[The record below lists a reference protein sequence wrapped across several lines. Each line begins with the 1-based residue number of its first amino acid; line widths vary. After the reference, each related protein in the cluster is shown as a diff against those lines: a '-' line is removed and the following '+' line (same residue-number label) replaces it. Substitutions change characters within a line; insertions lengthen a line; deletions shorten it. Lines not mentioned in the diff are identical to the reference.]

1 MITAIRRRLRNEKGV
16 TLVELLVVVVI
27 LGIIAAIAIPSV
39 GNIVE
44 NTRYNAAKADAITV
58 LNAANLYFADTP
70 TESSVT
76 VATLK
81 SSGFLQNAGKVP
93 DTASVTKASS
103 GENTISTASSAS
115 ITFSGSKT
123 LTLNAATIT
132 HINND
137 QRKGSSLSSFTIPPA
152 SGS

>member
-70 TESSVT
+70 SESTVT

-93 DTASVTKASS
+93 DTASVAKASS
-103 GENTISTASSAS
+103 GENSITAT
-115 ITFSGSKT
+115 ITFSGSKQ
-123 LTLNAATIT
+123 LTLSSATIT
-132 HINND
+132 EINAD
-137 QRKGSSLSSFTIPPA
+137 TTKGSAVPAAGITI
-152 SGS
+152 